1 MCNCALYLA
10 TVAALTKQCQMLSLN
25 RQCYQLLSEKSMLK
39 YQCRKFSDKHEW
51 VEVSGSSGK
60 IGITN
65 YAQDALG
72 DIVYAQLPELDSEF
86 SQGDEC
92 GALESVKAA
101 SELYCPV
108 SGRVTEVNSAAED
121 QPSLINKSCYD
132 EGMLYIHVL
141 QLVI

>member
-1 MCNCALYLA
+1 G
-10 TVAALTKQCQMLSLN
+10 
-25 RQCYQLLSEKSMLK
+25 
-39 YQCRKFSDKHEW
+39 RKFSDKHEW

-132 EGMLYIHVL
+132 EGWLFKVELTKPEELDGLMDETAYKNFVRSLTDS
-141 QLVI
+141 